1 MKKVLALTTIF
12 SALAFAA
19 VAAEIDLAGGPLTAT
34 DLTADY
40 VNSSETAATLTFDVA
55 ADAEFTG
62 SISGNIAVVKTGAA
76 TLSLLNANTY
86 TGGTTIQEGLVS
98 ISSDSA
104 FGSGTVRFAGGGIY
118 AAATMT
124 ASKTYAFDSGSTGIV
139 HVAEGKTAPRLVTIP
154 VSIPKEAE

>member
-1 MKKVLALTTIF
+1 MKKILALTTIF
-12 SALAFAA
+12 SALAFAV

-76 TLSLLNANTY
+76 TLSL
-86 TGGTTIQEGLVS
+86 
-98 ISSDSA
+98 
-104 FGSGTVRFAGGGIY
+104 
-118 AAATMT
+118 
-124 ASKTYAFDSGSTGIV
+124 
-139 HVAEGKTAPRLVTIP
+139 
-154 VSIPKEAE
+154 